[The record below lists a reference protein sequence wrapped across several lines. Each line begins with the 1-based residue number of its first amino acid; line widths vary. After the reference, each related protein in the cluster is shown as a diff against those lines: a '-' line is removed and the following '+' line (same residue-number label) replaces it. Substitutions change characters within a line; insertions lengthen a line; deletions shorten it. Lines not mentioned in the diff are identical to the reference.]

1 MGISRGL
8 KVAQLLAGFPDGIT
22 LYVDRPFVPQEYQC
36 FSWLG
41 TAPSVY
47 LCNLR
52 ACWLLHQD
60 ESVPLN
66 EGGMEMDIVPVA
78 GIDVSKRFSDLCIL
92 SPENQE
98 FSATRIYHDKTS
110 MDRAR
115 NLLLKAQVE
124 FGHAPVIV
132 MESTSHY
139 HLVLYQYFSK
149 AGFEVLVIN
158 PLQSH
163 ALRNVN
169 VRRIKNDMRTSND
182 GLEVV
187 TQVTLPVG
195 GFVPTAYRWTSESI
209 APNIYVS
216 NELLLK
222 LIPDAQPYSVQFN
235 VSDDQERSVY
245 DTLTAEIAASSTMR
259 LSSRIQAKERL
270 RQMQSVLYL
279 LGGGIAVLL
288 GFVGLLNFVNI
299 LSASIVRRKVEFA
312 ILESIGMTK
321 RQLRQQVIYEGAS
334 YAIIAIL
341 LFSTLGTTLTLIL
354 LNVFSSQ
361 VSYALCR
368 YPVLPT
374 LLIVIALILLSA
386 VIPTILFQCSRK
398 TSLIDRLRSVE

>member
-1 MGISRGL
+1 
-8 KVAQLLAGFPDGIT
+8 
-22 LYVDRPFVPQEYQC
+22 
-36 FSWLG
+36 
-41 TAPSVY
+41 
-47 LCNLR
+47 
-52 ACWLLHQD
+52 
-60 ESVPLN
+60 
-66 EGGMEMDIVPVA
+66 MDIVPVA
-78 GIDVSKRFSDLCIL
+78 GIDVSKRLSDLCIL

-195 GFVPTAYRWTSESI
+195 GFVPTAYRWASESI

-245 DTLTAEIAASSTMR
+245 DTLTAVIAASSTMR

>member
-1 MGISRGL
+1 
-8 KVAQLLAGFPDGIT
+8 
-22 LYVDRPFVPQEYQC
+22 
-36 FSWLG
+36 
-41 TAPSVY
+41 
-47 LCNLR
+47 
-52 ACWLLHQD
+52 
-60 ESVPLN
+60 
-66 EGGMEMDIVPVA
+66 
-78 GIDVSKRFSDLCIL
+78 
-92 SPENQE
+92 
-98 FSATRIYHDKTS
+98 
-110 MDRAR
+110 
-115 NLLLKAQVE
+115 
-124 FGHAPVIV
+124 
-132 MESTSHY
+132 
-139 HLVLYQYFSK
+139 
-149 AGFEVLVIN
+149 
-158 PLQSH
+158 
-163 ALRNVN
+163 
-169 VRRIKNDMRTSND
+169 MRTSND

-195 GFVPTAYRWTSESI
+195 GFVPTAYRWASESI

-222 LIPDAQPYSVQFN
+222 LIPDAQPY
-235 VSDDQERSVY
+235 DQERSVY
-245 DTLTAEIAASSTMR
+245 DTLTAVIAASSTMR

-299 LSASIVRRKVEFA
+299 LSANIVRRKVEFA

-368 YPVLPT
+368 YPVLPA
-374 LLIVIALILLSA
+374 LLIVIALGILST
-386 VIPTILFQCSRK
+386 VIPTILFQCSCK